1 MIVVNGKSYAS
12 LDEMPPEVRHEY
24 QQAMGILADKN
35 QNGLPDVFE
44 GLLET
49 GNVNVQTSTVLGS
62 TQFIVD
68 GKVYSNVNELPPEA
82 WQKFEQALGKMG
94 PALEPM
100 MGDADQN
107 NMPDIFDGMFAAQ
120 PAPSTPPAT
129 STSTTAPSRPLF
141 EATPTDNNDATPNNR
156 GTLMFAGIVIVALL
170 VALLVLGASGVLPMI
185 K

>member
-12 LDEMPPEVRHEY
+12 LDEMPPEVRQEY

-94 PALEPM
+94 PGLEPM
-100 MGDADQN
+100 MGDADQDGT
-107 NMPDIFDGMFAAQ
+107 PDVFDGLFAA
-120 PAPSTPPAT
+120 STPAT
-129 STSTTAPSRPLF
+129 TPSRPLF
-141 EATPTDNNDATPNNR
+141 DTTPTDSNDATSNQR
-156 GTLMFAGIVIVALL
+156 GTLIFAGIVIGALL
-170 VALLVLGASGVLPMI
+170 VGLVVLGASVMLPMI

>member
-12 LDEMPPEVRHEY
+12 LDEMPPEVRQEY

-68 GKVYSNVNELPPEA
+68 GKVYSNMNELPPEA

-94 PALEPM
+94 PVLEPM

-107 NMPDIFDGMFAAQ
+107 SMPDIFDGMFAAQ
-120 PAPSTPPAT
+120 PAPAPPPAT
-129 STSTTAPSRPLF
+129 TPSRPLF
-141 EATPTDNNDATPNNR
+141 ETTPEDMSSATPNYR
-156 GTLMFAGIVIVALL
+156 GTLIFAGVVIVVLLIVLLAL
-170 VALLVLGASGVLPMI
+170 VTAVVIPRFG
-185 K
+185 